1 MSNAKAVS
9 IPCVL
14 CLSTTVK
21 ARKGRLKITRVL
33 APAFHGPCKT
43 PFMQKNI
50 VIVDLDLLKD
60 GLYTAESWSDDKAE
74 PGYIGLVPLS

>member
-1 MSNAKAVS
+1 
-9 IPCVL
+9 
-14 CLSTTVK
+14 
-21 ARKGRLKITRVL
+21 
-33 APAFHGPCKT
+33 
-43 PFMQKNI
+43 MQKNI